1 MNYDEFVSKIEAIC
15 DKTSSLQNRIAE
27 VPKQQDD
34 LLKETFEQLNSS
46 LEELYVSQEE
56 LFQQNQQLEEYHQQ
70 IELERQRYQELFDF
84 APDGYLV
91 TDTYG
96 KILEAN
102 QAASELLAIEKN
114 THFGKLLICFVPQEA
129 RRKFRSQLH
138 RLNEQ
143 QQLKNWEIRLQ
154 NYCKILFD
162 CEITASAIG
171 DKKGNCIGIRWM
183 LRDISARKEAE
194 EKMHFMEMQNY
205 QLQQAEKVKSEIIA
219 VLSHELR
226 TPLNVVL
233 GFSDLILLKLDENKL
248 TDDFIIK
255 YVETIKESGSQL
267 LMLIN
272 SMLDLAKLQEGKFSL
287 DLQPFYIG
295 ELIEII
301 VEKMRFFASQKN
313 ISLDFNYH
321 IQDNIQDIKV
331 INDPIRIQQILTNLI
346 NNAIKFTETGG
357 VLVELQEIN
366 ADKIIVTVK
375 DTGIGISEKN
385 LQSIFQ
391 AFRQV
396 NNTMSRNYEGTG
408 LGLAIVKD
416 LVDLMGGTISVE
428 SVLTQ
433 GSIFRLELPK
443 NVELVHNQ
451 SSTIGG

>member
-1 MNYDEFVSKIEAIC
+1 MNYDELVSKIEEIC
-15 DKTSSLQNRIAE
+15 HKTSFLQNRVAE

-34 LLKETFEQLNSS
+34 LLKETFEQLNDS
-46 LEELYVSQEE
+46 LEELHVAQEE
-56 LFQQNQQLEEYHQQ
+56 LFQQNQELEEYHEQLK
-70 IELERQRYQELFDF
+70 LERQRYQELFDF

-91 TDTYG
+91 TDNYG

-102 QAASELLAIEKN
+102 QAASELLAIDKKK
-114 THFGKLLICFVPQEA
+114 HFGKLLICFVSLEA
-129 RRKFRSQLH
+129 RREFRNQLQ

-143 QQLKNWEIRLQ
+143 KQVKNWEILLQ
-154 NYCKILFD
+154 NCHKILFD

-183 LRDISARKEAE
+183 LRDISARKQAE

-205 QLQQAEKVKSEIIA
+205 KLQQAEKVKSEIIT

-233 GFSDLILLKLDENKL
+233 GFSDLILFKLDEDEL
-248 TDDFIIK
+248 TFDFTIK

-267 LMLIN
+267 LTLIN

-287 DLQPFYIG
+287 ELQPFYMG
-295 ELIEII
+295 ELIDII
-301 VEKMRFFASQKN
+301 VEKLRFFASQKS
-313 ISLDFNYH
+313 ISLDFNY
-321 IQDNIQDIKV
+321 NIQDIKV
-331 INDPIRIQQILTNLI
+331 INDPIRFQQILINLI

-366 ADKIIVTVK
+366 ADQIVITVK
-375 DTGIGISEKN
+375 DTGIGIPEIDFKY
-385 LQSIFQ
+385 IFQ

-396 NNTMSRNYEGTG
+396 DNTMSRNYEGTG

-416 LVDLMGGTISVE
+416 LVDLMGGTISIE
-428 SVLTQ
+428 SVLSE
-433 GSIFRLELPK
+433 GSTFRLELPK
-443 NVELVHNQ
+443 NVE
-451 SSTIGG
+451 